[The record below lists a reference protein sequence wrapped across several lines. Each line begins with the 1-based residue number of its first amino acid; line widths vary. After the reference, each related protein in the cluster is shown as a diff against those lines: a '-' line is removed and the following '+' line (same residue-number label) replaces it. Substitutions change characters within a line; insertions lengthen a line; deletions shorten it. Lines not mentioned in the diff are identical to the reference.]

1 MAILKSLLCAV
12 GLICAVVQL
21 GESTEVSCTVETRSG
36 VYELCKKYCCGN
48 TENTHCIDKEYCEG
62 ITCDHSPECARG
74 CCVKNKCGK
83 CSVRGSVLSETYIA
97 LIIAAVIV
105 FFASVTLAI
114 CCCRCRRQ
122 KATIGRWNHL
132 ANVTDIGA

>member
-1 MAILKSLLCAV
+1 MAIPKSLLCAV

-74 CCVKNKCGK
+74 CCVKNKCEK
-83 CSVRGSVLSETYIA
+83 CSVLSETYIA

-122 KATIGRWNHL
+122 KATVERWNHL
-132 ANVTDIGA
+132 TNVTDIGA